1 MSFINCPPAAGNF
14 MESMRGSGYT
24 MASALA
30 DIIDNSISAGAK
42 TVWVQAVPE
51 REGSEIVIRDD
62 GHGMSQDELIQ
73 AMTLAGKSSTLQREQ
88 HDLGRFGL
96 GLKTAS
102 FSQCRRLTV
111 LTKRK
116 NKVAVGATWDLD
128 VLEEKGW
135 NLELHE
141 SIEHMKHS
149 KDIGDCG
156 TVVLWENIDRVE
168 GMSEDSDDVRLANP
182 ILEAAKN
189 HLELVFHRFLQ
200 KNADATNIDIL
211 FNNTPIEP
219 NDPFLEDHP
228 ASTVQGS
235 ESIPF
240 RDQGTVEVKAFT
252 IPHPKKIRNAT
263 QRMRSEIDGGHIKN
277 QGVYIYR
284 SKRLIMYGGWLG
296 LAPSTAMTKLAR
308 VKVDIPA
315 SFDFEWKV
323 DIRKAS
329 AQVPLEIK
337 NKLKPHIEKMTQGSK
352 RVYRYK
358 GRITNAS
365 SKLDAYWLKRKHENT
380 TKFELNVEHPAAK
393 ECLESVANPLQR
405 QQLLQYLIMVGA
417 TVPVDSIFV
426 ELSDRETEFSQGRIT
441 RESLEH
447 EFDRCWKSL
456 HEKGIPKEEIILI
469 MRQLEPFRTNEL
481 DSEDLFK
488 RAL

>member
-51 REGSEIVIRDD
+51 QEGSEIVIRDD
-62 GHGMSQDELIQ
+62 GHGMSRDELIQ

-116 NKVAVGATWDLD
+116 NEAAVGATWDLD

-168 GMSEDSDDVRLANP
+168 GMSKDSDDVSLANP

-252 IPHPKKIRNAT
+252 IPQPMKIKDVNLRE
-263 QRMRSEIDGGHIKN
+263 RSGLDGGHVKN
-277 QGVYIYR
+277 QGLYIYR

-315 SFDFEWKV
+315 SFDFDWKI

-329 AQVPLEIK
+329 AQVPQEVKKRLRPLVER
-337 NKLKPHIEKMTQGSK
+337 MTLGSK

-358 GRITNAS
+358 GRVTTAS
-365 SKLDAYWLKRKHENT
+365 SKLEPYWSKRKHGET
-380 TKFELNVEHPAAK
+380 VKFEVNLDHSVAK
-393 ECLESVANPLQR
+393 ECLSSIENPNDR
-405 QQLLQYLIMVGA
+405 KKLLHFLTMIGA
-417 TVPVDSIFV
+417 TLPVDSIFV
-426 ELSDRETEFSQGRIT
+426 ELGDREQDLRQGTVETDALVQEF
-441 RESLEH
+441 E
-447 EFDRCWKSL
+447 RCCRAL
-456 HEKGIPKEEIILI
+456 RDQNFENEEIGEILKI
-469 MRQLEPFRTNEL
+469 TEPFKSNEEAIEHL
-481 DSEDLFK
+481 IRENL
-488 RAL
+488 